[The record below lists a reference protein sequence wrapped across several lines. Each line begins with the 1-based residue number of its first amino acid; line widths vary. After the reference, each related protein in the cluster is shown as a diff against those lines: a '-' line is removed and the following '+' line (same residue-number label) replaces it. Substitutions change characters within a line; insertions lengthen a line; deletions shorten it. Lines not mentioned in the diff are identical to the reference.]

1 MGKQDDFF
9 RTQIRIPADLHRALK
24 EATEESGR
32 SLNAEIV
39 ARLNDS
45 FRTEDTFERFNLM
58 SVTLDEKLEKV
69 RKEIDLM
76 EKSKSEASEFI
87 KQLETLK
94 EQAEKQV

>member
-24 EATEESGR
+24 DATEDSGR

-39 ARLNDS
+39 ARLSDS
-45 FRTEDTFERFNLM
+45 FRAEETLQRYNMM

-69 RKEIDLM
+69 RREIDQM
-76 EKSKSEASEFI
+76 ERSKSEASEFI
-87 KQLETLK
+87 KQIQALTKK
-94 EQAEKQV
+94 EEK

>member
-1 MGKQDDFF
+1 MGKQDDFY

-45 FRTEDTFERFNLM
+45 FRAEETLERFNVM

-69 RKEIDLM
+69 RKEIDQM

-87 KQLETLK
+87 EQIKALTNK
-94 EQAEKQV
+94 EVKED

>member
-1 MGKQDDFF
+1 MGKQDDFY

-24 EATEESGR
+24 DATEETGR

-45 FRTEDTFERFNLM
+45 FRSDETLERFNIM

-69 RKEIDLM
+69 KREIDQM

-87 KQLETLK
+87 EKLEALTKREEK
-94 EQAEKQV
+94 EG